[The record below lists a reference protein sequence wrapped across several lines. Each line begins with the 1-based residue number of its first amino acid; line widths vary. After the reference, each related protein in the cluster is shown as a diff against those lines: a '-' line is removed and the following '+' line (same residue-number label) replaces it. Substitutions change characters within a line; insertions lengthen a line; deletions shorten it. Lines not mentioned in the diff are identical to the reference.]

1 MDAAPA
7 SSVKEADMDA
17 SGSASAAA
25 AAPEASS
32 ATQSAGTVEDSRSP
46 HPENGQDETGE
57 RRESSAGGLSVA
69 ESALDGAPPDPAV
82 LSLET
87 RGVAEDGVLKDQ
99 HPDTARVE
107 SDLEVACGEGRT
119 VESSPFG
126 EESAKKH
133 DGGRVAENLEA
144 ADSTSES
151 SIPPDVAK
159 VTCNEPRDPGESEE
173 ISPMRDLRETSSRDE
188 ESARDMGCDELAEA
202 CKMDEKISGQ
212 QDAIEPACG
221 NKARKGSPSSEE
233 QDKRETISTEVLEPE
248 APSGANTSEVE
259 EITDLYDYNAAL
271 VSSIVDLKSIK
282 WALERALKAARP
294 EKGSSVRPQ
303 WDQLPRIVAMLREMM
318 LVLQALYNSNTR
330 ANRGVAT
337 TILRNLI
344 YDFQFAEVLL
354 MLLKEYRPFRN
365 GVAYLADLAEV
376 THTVIRLIKS
386 FSEEAGGGLQRL
398 RRRRRR
404 RGRRRV
410 EGEEGDGEW
419 IDDGDDELEDEQVDE
434 VAFTFDALV
443 LKFAIP
449 QVVSAYVY
457 LLSHYRTNTPST
469 NHQVVKMHLC
479 SMPFQVSRQLTE
491 PLLGCCRPSRCWTQ
505 LHASVRCFRCYSS

>member
-1 MDAAPA
+1 
-7 SSVKEADMDA
+7 
-17 SGSASAAA
+17 
-25 AAPEASS
+25 
-32 ATQSAGTVEDSRSP
+32 
-46 HPENGQDETGE
+46 
-57 RRESSAGGLSVA
+57 
-69 ESALDGAPPDPAV
+69 
-82 LSLET
+82 
-87 RGVAEDGVLKDQ
+87 
-99 HPDTARVE
+99 
-107 SDLEVACGEGRT
+107 
-119 VESSPFG
+119 
-126 EESAKKH
+126 
-133 DGGRVAENLEA
+133 
-144 ADSTSES
+144 
-151 SIPPDVAK
+151 
-159 VTCNEPRDPGESEE
+159 
-173 ISPMRDLRETSSRDE
+173 
-188 ESARDMGCDELAEA
+188 
-202 CKMDEKISGQ
+202 
-212 QDAIEPACG
+212 
-221 NKARKGSPSSEE
+221 
-233 QDKRETISTEVLEPE
+233 
-248 APSGANTSEVE
+248 
-259 EITDLYDYNAAL
+259 
-271 VSSIVDLKSIK
+271 
-282 WALERALKAARP
+282 
-294 EKGSSVRPQ
+294 
-303 WDQLPRIVAMLREMM
+303 MLREMM

-505 LHASVRCFRCYSS
+505 LHANVRCFRCYSS